1 MNVALPTIAPSLAV
15 QRPRYAQRAL
25 ALVLAAG
32 VVTEALFWRAGIG
45 LNFWIWDLLAVA
57 GQIAVYR
64 RGKIPPVARGAA
76 AAAVILGFAPLR
88 FESTW
93 ALVIGVPST
102 LAVLSALP
110 ALLEDRLSLAELAA
124 LPWRMLR
131 SVTVT
136 PRAVADAAKVPGRAI
151 AEAEGRGGTV
161 FGVGL
166 GLLVGLPTAGIFIGL
181 LATDD
186 AFAHALGA
194 LRDKLGDA
202 ASFAFASAIS
212 AAGYLVGDRVHAR
225 VRGQEAKGVP
235 NEVVFPYR
243 TPPWVEAKVPDRR
256 HISILAWGI
265 VIAQVAAV
273 FALFVAVNL
282 RRLFGGHALVHAA
295 GAPTYSAY
303 LHAGFGELL
312 FAATLSVCLV
322 ASGHALLA
330 RGAEGPVPGG
340 VMIAGLESALLVLTG
355 VTLGSCWQRLA
366 IYEDAYGASQL
377 RLGVAFIELGVLCT
391 LVLTLAKVW
400 ARRWRGY
407 GGALVALGV
416 GLAVVAS
423 LFNADGYVAR
433 TNLERAAAGKTLDE
447 NYLGSLS
454 GDAAFVLREP
464 YMKRNP
470 DLYGRLAERL
480 CAPRSNGGRSYRG
493 LARGWSGACAVQTE

>member
-1 MNVALPTIAPSLAV
+1 MNVALPTVAASLAV
-15 QRPRYAQRAL
+15 QPQRRAL
-25 ALVLAAG
+25 RTLAFVLAAG
-32 VVTEALFWRAGIG
+32 VATQALFWHAPIG
-45 LNFWIWDLLAVA
+45 LNFWLWDLALVA

-64 RGKIPPVARGAA
+64 RSAMTPAARGAVV
-76 AAAVILGFAPLR
+76 AAVLLGFAPVR

-93 ALVIGVPST
+93 AMVVAFPST
-102 LAVLSALP
+102 LAVLSVLP
-110 ALLEDRLSLAELAA
+110 ALLEDRLTLAELAG
-124 LPWRMLR
+124 LPWRLLR
-131 SVTVT
+131 SVAVA
-136 PRAVADAAKVPGRAI
+136 PRAVGDAVKLPARAV
-151 AEAEGRGGTV
+151 AEAEGTGGTV

-225 VRGQEAKGVP
+225 TRRREP
-235 NEVVFPYR
+235 EVAPREEVFPYR
-243 TPPWVEAKVPDRR
+243 TPPWAEAKAPDRR
-256 HISILAWGI
+256 RISILAWGM
-265 VIAQVAAV
+265 VVAQVAAV

-282 RRLFGGHALVHAA
+282 RHLFGGHALVHAA

-322 ASGHALLA
+322 ALGHALLA
-330 RGAEGPVPGG
+330 RGAAGAVPGG
-340 VMIAGLESALLVLTG
+340 AVIAGLESALLLLTG
-355 VTLGSCWQRLA
+355 VTLASCWQRLG
-366 IYEDAYGASQL
+366 IYEDAYGASEL

-407 GGALVALGV
+407 GGSLVALAAGV
-416 GLAVVAS
+416 AVVAS
-423 LFNADGYVAR
+423 LFNADGYVAQS
-433 TNLERAAAGKTLDE
+433 NLDRAAAGRALDVD
-447 NYLGSLS
+447 YLRRLS
-454 GDAAFVLREP
+454 RDAAVVLDHP
-464 YMKRNP
+464 YVKRDP
-470 DLYGRLAERL
+470 VLASTLAESL
-480 CAPRSNGGRSYRG
+480 CASHGTGWRSHRG
-493 LARGWSGACAVQTE
+493 LTRCAR